1 MKISEMEQNA
11 QEASRLLK
19 SLANPNRLMVLCHLI
34 KGECTVGELERRV
47 GLSQSALSQ
56 HLARLREENIVECRR
71 EAQSMFYSVKDEKT
85 RILLGSL
92 YDLYCNS
99 EPGDKTARVQ

>member
-1 MKISEMEQNA
+1 MKISEMEQNVHA
-11 QEASRLLK
+11 ASQLLK
-19 SLANPNRLMVLCHLI
+19 SLANPNRLMVLCHLT
-34 KGECTVGELERRV
+34 KDECTVGELEKLV

-56 HLARLREENIVECRR
+56 HLARLREEGIVECRR

-92 YDLYCNS
+92 YKLYCD
-99 EPGDKTARVQ
+99 G